1 MIYAPIVKYRNT
13 SAVSGIATIVFNY
26 PPRLSGR
33 PGCKL
38 VLIPA
43 LMSTVADTDSFTD
56 SSSSSSHFPM
66 PTRTLPPAPLDIDAA
81 AQVHA
86 NGDAHVV
93 SSPTEDDDYKDDLDQ
108 KATELTP
115 LRAHYLKKSLISSQ
129 IHRELDGISTGSPIP
144 NVSTLSYLGPPF
156 NLPPKEA
163 PPLDLPFLKYIF
175 RQFILTF
182 PFLSTAPKDF
192 FPEKLQP
199 FIASVLSRNFTTV
212 DFLKE
217 DSDKIEEETRRK
229 ILSKVEKQ
237 FSLMFGSATKL
248 VEREEIVRLTQADLN
263 RLETLAKKRRARQS
277 KREDVFEVNIVCIR
291 AVVDKGRMRSKVHE
305 VGVFSFY
312 AQRYGDFR
320 SLAEELR
327 KRYPDEEVPSPPA
340 KDKSTVS
347 AAASAP
353 ATVAASPTA
362 SMMPGSFNR
371 QLNDSQES
379 VLSFNAQQAVQNIRL
394 AREKNRL
401 TLRAYLHTLLNNSV
415 LGSSPVLLHFLT
427 SDPTTLSRDELDD
440 ACRREDSDR
449 KRDEGRIRFAH
460 EITARVEGLRN
471 AIKSVKGDIMQKD
484 GLSHVFAIIRATENV
499 RNLPQEFQA
508 AFEWGRISLAS
519 ILFQRFVAADD
530 ASESFATL
538 KRLHG
543 LMPYLILRG
552 ILKISN
558 PVAMV
563 RGVLDLFLAQPFGGR
578 SLLQR
583 MFASSFQESVKAL
596 EEDIEAVKDK
606 IEDDV
611 MCEKI
616 RQFVYAPREIQN
628 IYKSDASTEGVN
640 LLTVVLRSGEAPYLT
655 RPQLYRVMRAH
666 RAHAE
671 YMRQRSELA
680 DSDDDD
686 GPQDDDA
693 WLYEDLMIL
702 AKLYSHL
709 RDKEEIIDLI
719 FESTT
724 SNFFKDIIT
733 IFYSPLAQ
741 VYKAASI
748 GDSLSD
754 LQTFIDDLIR
764 TVEAVEEAS
773 QDNPNLVVQ
782 TFIDLVGRHEQSF
795 YSFVHKVHSK
805 GEGLFDSLMK
815 WIQLFISVFRDG
827 FGEKIS
833 LEFLLPY
840 SGPERVAL
848 MKEVD
853 EVAVYHYKLK
863 LAHEEKL
870 RRRFGRAQGQSEA
883 DAEDEFAQQLVDG
896 VVHDLSFGE
905 LVRGDVEEMGAAMS
919 DVDNS
924 SDDSDDSDDFDEE
937 DETSSEETTTESE
950 STPEDAPPVPPP
962 KPISRSSTYDHSPQS
977 ESYSHQLVQ
986 PRPDTLSPHHSHHS
1000 SYPQDQRG
1008 RVSEQGSPVRK
1019 VRSRSSIGSLKSMF
1033 SRSGPNPDAPPV
1045 PPLPSYLPQSLQPKP
1060 LPPSPLSAGTP
1071 GQPARRRTPPLRVRK
1086 RKGAMVLQPPELTE
1100 IPKLLPLFI
1109 EIMKPQLRPMSL

>member
-1 MIYAPIVKYRNT
+1 M
-13 SAVSGIATIVFNY
+13 SAV
-26 PPRLSGR
+26 
-33 PGCKL
+33 
-38 VLIPA
+38 
-43 LMSTVADTDSFTD
+43 ADADSFAD
-56 SSSSSSHFPM
+56 FSSSSSHCPR

-86 NGDAHVV
+86 NGDVHVV
-93 SSPTEDDDYKDDLDQ
+93 TSPTEDVDYKDELDQ

-115 LRAHYLKKSLISSQ
+115 LRAHYLKKTLISSQ
-129 IHRELDGISTGSPIP
+129 FHRELDGISTGSSVP

-156 NLPPKEA
+156 NPPPKEA

-212 DFLKE
+212 NFLEE
-217 DSDKIEEETRRK
+217 DSEKVEEETRRK
-229 ILSKVEKQ
+229 ILSKAEKQ
-237 FSLMFGSATKL
+237 FSLVIGSATKL

-263 RLETLAKKRRARQS
+263 RLETLAKKRRAKQS
-277 KREDVFEVNIVCIR
+277 RREDVFEVNIVCIR

-305 VGVFSFY
+305 EFIIRTRRSNFPDVFVSR
-312 AQRYGDFR
+312 RYGDFR

-327 KRYPDEEVPSPPA
+327 KRYPDEEVPSPPV

-353 ATVAASPTA
+353 ATVAASSTA

-371 QLNDSQES
+371 QANDSQES
-379 VLSFNAQQAVQNIRL
+379 VLSFNTQQAVQNIRL

-401 TLRAYLHTLLNNSV
+401 TLRAYLHTLLNNSE
-415 LGSSPVLLHFLT
+415 LGSSPVLLHFLA
-427 SDPTTLSRDELDD
+427 SDPTILSRDELDD
-440 ACRREDSDR
+440 ARRREEADR
-449 KRDEGRIRFAH
+449 KRDEGRIQFAH
-460 EITARVEGLRN
+460 EIAARVEGLRN

-499 RNLPQEFQA
+499 RNLPEEFQA
-508 AFEWGRISLAS
+508 VFEWGRISLAS

-543 LMPYLILRG
+543 LMPYLMLRG

-611 MCEKI
+611 ICEKI

-628 IYKSDASTEGVN
+628 IYKFDASTEGVN

-671 YMRQRSELA
+671 YMRHRSDLA

-693 WLYEDLMIL
+693 WLYEDLTIL
-702 AKLYSHL
+702 AKLYSQL

-764 TVEAVEEAS
+764 TVEAVDEAS
-773 QDNPNLVVQ
+773 QDNPNVVVQ
-782 TFIDLVGRHEQSF
+782 TFIDLVGRHEQAF

-833 LEFLLPY
+833 LEFLLPH

-853 EVAVYHYKLK
+853 EVALYHYKLK

-905 LVRGDVEEMGAAMS
+905 LVRGDAEEVGAAMS
-919 DVDNS
+919 DEDDS
-924 SDDSDDSDDFDEE
+924 SDDSDDSDDLDEE
-937 DETSSEETTTESE
+937 DETSNEETTSESE

-962 KPISRSSTYDHSPQS
+962 KPISRSSTYDHSPPSQS
-977 ESYSHQLVQ
+977 HSHQFVQ
-986 PRPDTLSPHHSHHS
+986 PLSDTLGPHHSNHS
-1000 SYPQDQRG
+1000 SYPQEQRG
-1008 RVSEQGSPVRK
+1008 RISEQGSPVRK
-1019 VRSRSSIGSLKSMF
+1019 VRSRSRSIGALKSMF

-1045 PPLPSYLPQSLQPKP
+1045 PPLPSYLPQSSQSKP
-1060 LPPSPLSAGTP
+1060 LPPSPLSAGAP
-1071 GQPARRRTPPLRVRK
+1071 RQPARRRTPPPRVRK
-1086 RKGAMVLQPPELTE
+1086 RKGAMVLQSPELKE
-1100 IPKLLPLFI
+1100 IPKLLPLFV
-1109 EIMKPQLRPMSL
+1109 EIMKPQLRPMPL